1 MEVSEITGPLLW
13 QFGLVFLRVG
23 AMVSLLPAFGEQSVP
38 VRIKLAI
45 ALCFSL
51 IVAPA
56 APVEPVPDGPVAL
69 GWLTVIEVGIG
80 LALGLGLRLFVF
92 ALQTAGTMAA
102 QSVSL
107 SQILGGAG
115 IDPIPAMGYVMVI
128 SGLALAVLL
137 GLHVRAA
144 EFLILSYGLLPFG
157 QVPDGRALAAWG
169 LDQVAR
175 SFALAFMLAVPFV
188 LGSIL
193 YNLVIGVIN
202 RAMPQL
208 MVAFVGA
215 PVITMGGLFI
225 LFLCLP
231 FMLQVW
237 SEALQSF
244 LANPFGDR
252 P

>member
-1 MEVSEITGPLLW
+1 
-13 QFGLVFLRVG
+13 
-23 AMVSLLPAFGEQSVP
+23 
-38 VRIKLAI
+38 VRQRLGFQ
-45 ALCFSL
+45 LQCGR
-51 IVAPA
+51 A
-56 APVEPVPDGPVAL
+56 APCCARTERFRCVQLTGVPE
-69 GWLTVIEVGIG
+69 WE
-80 LALGLGLRLFVF
+80 
-92 ALQTAGTMAA
+92 
-102 QSVSL
+102 SVSL
-107 SQILGGAG
+107 TQILGGAG

-128 SGLALAVLL
+128 AGLALAMLL

-144 EFLILSYGLLPFG
+144 EFLILSYRLLPFG
-157 QVPDGRALAAWG
+157 QVPDARTLSAWG

-188 LGSIL
+188 LGSML

-215 PVITMGGLFI
+215 PVITLGGLFI

-231 FMLQVW
+231 FMLNVW
-237 SEALQSF
+237 SEALQAF
-244 LANPFGDR
+244 LLNPFGDR